1 MKKVRGVYVAYIP
14 QDPMTSLNPIHS
26 IGDQISEVIVKHQGK
41 SKEEA
46 IKECFYQYCLATY
59 PSYWNIEDFK
69 AYLDITHDL
78 CYIDVIRVY

>member
-1 MKKVRGVYVAYIP
+1 MNTYLIKFLKINTRTIEKIKIEA
-14 QDPMTSLNPIHS
+14 D
-26 IGDQISEVIVKHQGK
+26 

-46 IKECFYQYCLATY
+46 IKECFYRYCLATY

-78 CYIDVIRVY
+78 CYIDVVRIY